1 MVKKIWYYA
10 KVGIYVALAGLV
22 LGCML
27 NNSIWG
33 LTMEVIDLNT
43 IKELTNR
50 EFYLLFTFAAI
61 GFASLVGT
69 VVNVILNTF
78 TKYIYTKGEKWN

>member
-1 MVKKIWYYA
+1 MLK
-10 KVGIYVALAGLV
+10 YVQLIPYILLIGVLV
-22 LGCML
+22 GCML

-33 LTMEVIDLNT
+33 LTMEVIDLNA

-50 EFYLLFTFAAI
+50 EFYLLLTFAAI

-69 VVNVILNTF
+69 VVNVLINTF

>member
-1 MVKKIWYYA
+1 MLK
-10 KVGIYVALAGLV
+10 YVQLIPYILLIGV
-22 LGCML
+22 FVGCML

-33 LTMEVIDLNT
+33 LTMEVIDLNA

-69 VVNVILNTF
+69 VVNVIFNTF
-78 TKYIYTKGEKWN
+78 TKYVYTKGEKWN

>member
-1 MVKKIWYYA
+1 MLK
-10 KVGIYVALAGLV
+10 YVQLIPYILLIGV
-22 LGCML
+22 FVGCML

-33 LTMEVIDLNT
+33 LTMEVIDLNA

-69 VVNVILNTF
+69 VVNVIFNTF

>member
-1 MVKKIWYYA
+1 
-10 KVGIYVALAGLV
+10 
-22 LGCML
+22 
-27 NNSIWG
+27 
-33 LTMEVIDLNT
+33 MEVIDLNA
-43 IKELTNR
+43 IKELTNK

-69 VVNVILNTF
+69 VVNVIFNTF

>member
-1 MVKKIWYYA
+1 
-10 KVGIYVALAGLV
+10 
-22 LGCML
+22 
-27 NNSIWG
+27 
-33 LTMEVIDLNT
+33 MEVIDLNA

-69 VVNVILNTF
+69 VVNVIINTF
-78 TKYIYTKGEKWN
+78 TKYIYTKGEK

>member
-1 MVKKIWYYA
+1 MLK
-10 KVGIYVALAGLV
+10 YVQLIPYILLIGVLV
-22 LGCML
+22 WCML
-27 NNSIWG
+27 NNAIWG
-33 LTMEVIDLNT
+33 LTMEVIDLNA

-61 GFASLVGT
+61 GFASVVGT
-69 VVNVILNTF
+69 VVNVIFNTF

>member
-1 MVKKIWYYA
+1 MSK
-10 KVGIYVALAGLV
+10 YVQLIPYILLIGV
-22 LGCML
+22 FVGCML

-33 LTMEVIDLNT
+33 LTMETIDLNT

-69 VVNVILNTF
+69 VVNVIFNTF

>member
-1 MVKKIWYYA
+1 MLK
-10 KVGIYVALAGLV
+10 YVQLIPYILLIGV
-22 LGCML
+22 FVGCML

-33 LTMEVIDLNT
+33 WTMEVIDLNA

-61 GFASLVGT
+61 GFASVVGT
-69 VVNVILNTF
+69 VVNVIFNTF
-78 TKYIYTKGEKWN
+78 TKYIYTKDEKWN

>member
-1 MVKKIWYYA
+1 MVKFWYYA
-10 KVGIYVALAGLV
+10 QVGIYVALAELV

-33 LTMEVIDLNT
+33 ETMEVIDLNA

-61 GFASLVGT
+61 GFASVVGT
-69 VVNVILNTF
+69 VVNVIFNTF

>member
-1 MVKKIWYYA
+1 
-10 KVGIYVALAGLV
+10 
-22 LGCML
+22 
-27 NNSIWG
+27 
-33 LTMEVIDLNT
+33 MEVIDLNA

-61 GFASLVGT
+61 GFATVVGT
-69 VVNVILNTF
+69 VVNVLSKTF

>member
-1 MVKKIWYYA
+1 
-10 KVGIYVALAGLV
+10 
-22 LGCML
+22 
-27 NNSIWG
+27 
-33 LTMEVIDLNT
+33 MEVIDLNA

-61 GFASLVGT
+61 GFASVVGT
-69 VVNVILNTF
+69 VVNVMINTF